1 MQFGQLIKNTTQEI
15 IFSKKHAEIEAGKL
29 VPDLFC
35 FLEQLYVRFEA
46 MASGLQLSFSTF

>member
-15 IFSKKHAEIEAGKL
+15 IFSKKHAEIEAGRL